1 MGRAANGVLMVQG
14 GWSCAG
20 QSGRFRGRFPA
31 RSRSGKRGG
40 SEDHHSSICKG
51 ESVILTLRL
60 DPQEDELVEQLKR
73 ATGQSA
79 ASKAVMLAAGSFI
92 QLSKNVEA
100 QRAELEAL
108 QREFAE
114 YRQVVERYK
123 AARHEFDNL

>member
-1 MGRAANGVLMVQG
+1 M
-14 GWSCAG
+14 
-20 QSGRFRGRFPA
+20 
-31 RSRSGKRGG
+31 
-40 SEDHHSSICKG
+40 
-51 ESVILTLRL
+51 ILTLRL

-79 ASKAVMLAAGSFI
+79 ASKAVMMAAGSFV
-92 QLSKNVEA
+92 QLSQTVER

-108 QREFAE
+108 QREFAQ

>member
-1 MGRAANGVLMVQG
+1 M
-14 GWSCAG
+14 
-20 QSGRFRGRFPA
+20 
-31 RSRSGKRGG
+31 
-40 SEDHHSSICKG
+40 
-51 ESVILTLRL
+51 ILTLRL
-60 DPQEDELVEQLKR
+60 TPEEDQVVEQLKQ

-79 ASKAVMLAAGSFI
+79 ASKAVMLAAGSFV
-92 QLSKNVEA
+92 QLGQTVER